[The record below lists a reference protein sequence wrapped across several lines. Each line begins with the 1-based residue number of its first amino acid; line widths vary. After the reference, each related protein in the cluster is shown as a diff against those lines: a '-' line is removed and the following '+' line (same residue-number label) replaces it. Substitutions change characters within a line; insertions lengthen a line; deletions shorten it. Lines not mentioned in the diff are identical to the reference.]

1 VQINLKGLDGI
12 QGPMYVGTGCVFRRQ
27 ALYGYEAPYKGGKPP
42 QSSCGGLCPSW
53 LFASPK
59 SSKNSKSSTKK
70 GAVRTD
76 STIPIFSLEDIEE
89 GVEGNNY
96 NQFPAKT
103 HFIIC
108 HFNHLLL
115 LWYLCFM
122 TVSCFLEVGGGL
134 KTVYN
139 NLDAGIEDEKSSL
152 MSVKSFEKRFGQS
165 PVFIASTLLEN
176 GGVPH
181 SASPGALLKE
191 AIHVISCGYEDKTEW
206 GKEVMKSLPWSL
218 GFLILPQPFR
228 FSS

>member
-1 VQINLKGLDGI
+1 MMLQVRVSAVLTNAPYFLNLDCDHYINNSKAMREAMCFMMDPQLGKRVCYVQFPQRFDGIDRNDRYANHNTVFFDINLKGLDGI

-89 GVEGNNY
+89 GVEGKNN
-96 NQFPAKT
+96 NQYPAKT

-122 TVSCFLEVGGGL
+122 TVSCFLSLE
-134 KTVYN
+134 
-139 NLDAGIEDEKSSL
+139 ED
-152 MSVKSFEKRFGQS
+152 
-165 PVFIASTLLEN
+165 
-176 GGVPH
+176 
-181 SASPGALLKE
+181 
-191 AIHVISCGYEDKTEW
+191 
-206 GKEVMKSLPWSL
+206 
-218 GFLILPQPFR
+218 
-228 FSS
+228 